1 MYNYIVGCDNMKFIK
16 KHKSLIVALIVFVL
30 VLVLFLLV
38 YRSFFPD
45 EETAIYG
52 SRLEGIEKVEL
63 KKTDITKIE
72 DALKGISKKTTVR
85 TQGRIIEVMVSL
97 NDEVNRDTAKAES
110 NKIITSLSKGQRE
123 YYDIQVFISKEGQ
136 TEDAAQFP
144 IIGYKHH
151 ISEGFTWT
159 KDR

>member
-1 MYNYIVGCDNMKFIK
+1 MKFIK
-16 KHKSLIVALIVFVL
+16 KHKGLIIALIVFIL
-30 VLVLFLLV
+30 VFVLFLLV

-52 SRLEGIEKVEL
+52 SRLEGIDKVDL
-63 KKTDITKIE
+63 TKGDISKIE
-72 DALKGISKKTTVR
+72 DALKGISNKTKVR
-85 TQGRIIEVMVSL
+85 TQGRIIEVSISIK
-97 NDEVNRDTAKAES
+97 DEVNRDTAKAET
-110 NKIITSLSKGQRE
+110 NKILEQLSKDQKD
-123 YYDIQVFISKEGQ
+123 YFDIQVFISKEGK
-136 TEDAAQFP
+136 TEDAVQFP